1 MSHQPN
7 QAHRIERLR
16 ALLAHGDFGGVRSR
30 LGEALG
36 YKSGAFVRQML
47 DGERPITEK
56 TVLAAESMRGG
67 KFRGWFSECP
77 SPDAAGARA
86 AAAARA
92 APPPIP
98 NRKFEDRREVS
109 ETDWA
114 VLQAVKLVLPEPELE
129 RIKREAERIR
139 RTAAEQ
145 IDAAKGGG

>member
-1 MSHQPN
+1 MRAMDVKQSAVAEEFGIKQPSVSEWIKYG
-7 QAHRIERLR
+7 RIGKRHLTHLV
-16 ALLAHGDFGGVRSR
+16 AYFAGVVGPEHWGLPASWNSDPPRT
-30 LGEALG
+30 LC
-36 YKSGAFVRQML
+36 
-47 DGERPITEK
+47 TEQ
-56 TVLAAESMRGG
+56 
-67 KFRGWFSECP
+67 P
-77 SPDAAGARA
+77 RA
-86 AAAARA
+86 AYSP
-92 APPPIP
+92 PPPIP